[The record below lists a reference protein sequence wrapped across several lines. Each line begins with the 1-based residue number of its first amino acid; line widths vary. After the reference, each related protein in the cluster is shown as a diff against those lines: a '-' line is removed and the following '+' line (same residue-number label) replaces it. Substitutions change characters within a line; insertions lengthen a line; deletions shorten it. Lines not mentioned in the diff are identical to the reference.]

1 MNARAQSST
10 AKEAGIGKVLREDF
24 RRGGYRKSLRQDYR
38 EVKEFFLDEER
49 RERLAKMGVVKRG
62 IFLVWWLL
70 KALFLKLTPAR
81 RLLLLIALFLLLTS
95 GAIIFEDHQTTA
107 QNDTKILG
115 GIILLF
121 ILLLELKD
129 KLIAQDEL
137 EAGRAV
143 QRALMPEIS
152 PSVPGWDVWLF
163 TQPANEV
170 GGDLIDF
177 IQIKR
182 GRYGLSLG
190 DVAGKGLA
198 AALFMA
204 KLQATLRA
212 LATDAAS
219 LTKLAEKMNQLL
231 YRDGLPSRFAS
242 LVYFEVSPKSTVVR
256 FLNAGHMPPIVVS
269 KKDVREMPKGGQALG
284 IVPKISIVEQ
294 EITLRRGEALVAYS
308 DGVTEARNLAGEF
321 FGDRRLNEHLARLA
335 NCSAQE
341 LGEGILT
348 AVAQFVG
355 EARAHD
361 DLSLV
366 VVRRVE

>member
-1 MNARAQSST
+1 MNTRADSSH
-10 AKEAGIGKVLREDF
+10 AKEPGLGKVLREDF
-24 RRGGYRKSLRQDYR
+24 RRGGFRKTLRHDFR

-49 RERLAKMGVVKRG
+49 RDRLATMGWVKRG
-62 IFLVWWLL
+62 FFLVWWLL

-81 RLLLLIALFLLLTS
+81 RLLLLLALILLASS
-95 GAIIFEDHQTTA
+95 GAITFEDHQVAA

-115 GIILLF
+115 AMILLF

-129 KLIAQDEL
+129 KLVAQDEL
-137 EAGRAV
+137 EGGRVV
-143 QRALMPEIS
+143 QRALMPDSS
-152 PSVPGWDVWLF
+152 PPVPGWDVWLF

-177 IQIKR
+177 LQIKK
-182 GRYGLSLG
+182 GRYGVALG

-212 LATDAAS
+212 LATDASS
-219 LTKLAEKMNQLL
+219 LAALAAKMNQIL

-242 LVYFEVSPKSTVVR
+242 LIYFELSQKSTVVR
-256 FLNAGHMPPIVVS
+256 LLNAGHLPPIVLT
-269 KKDVREMPKGGQALG
+269 KKSIKEMPKGGLALG
-284 IVPKISIVEQ
+284 MTPKASFVEQ
-294 EITLRRGEALVAYS
+294 KITLHRGETLLTYS
-308 DGVTEARNLAGEF
+308 DGVTEARNERGEF
-321 FGDRRLNEHLARLA
+321 FGDSRLMEQVSRLA
-335 NCSAQE
+335 NFSAQE
-341 LGEGILT
+341 IGAGILE
-348 AVAQFVG
+348 AVARFVG

-366 VVRRVE
+366 VVRRVG